1 MPPPLIELAG
11 ESGAP
16 PLHLAPANGF
26 PPRTYAPL
34 LSKLSAFRSVC
45 LPPRALWGDQAP
57 PTEYRDWHADADD
70 LLAGF
75 VAHDLREVL
84 ALGHS
89 LGGVVSMLALLKAPE
104 RFKALIMLDPPI
116 LLPDMLAVIR
126 AAWDGGYIDQMPLVH
141 GALRR
146 RQVFASR
153 EEAFERFRQK
163 PLFADWSD
171 ESLWLYIE
179 HGTRKRSNGDEFEL
193 LWSTDW
199 EAHYFST
206 VYLQIW
212 EDLPLLTES
221 PPALLVRGG
230 ASGTLV
236 AEAFERVQSL
246 APALDCIELAKQGH
260 LFPLAAPQETA
271 MLILGWL
278 NSKRSPGQ

>member
-16 PLHLAPANGF
+16 LLHLAPANGF
-26 PPRTYAPL
+26 PPRTYLPL

-57 PTEYRDWHADADD
+57 PTAYRDWREDADD

-75 VAHDLREVL
+75 VAHDLREVV

-116 LLPDMLAVIR
+116 LLPDLLEVIR
-126 AAWDGGYIDQMPLVH
+126 GAWEGGYIDQIPLVQ

-146 RQVFASR
+146 RQSFASR
-153 EEAFERFRQK
+153 QEAFERFRQK

-171 ESLWLYIE
+171 ESLWLYIK
-179 HGTRKRSNGDEFEL
+179 HGTRKRPGKGDYEL

-212 EDLPLLTES
+212 EVLPRLTES

-230 ASGTLV
+230 ASDTL
-236 AEAFERVQSL
+236 S
-246 APALDCIELAKQGH
+246 
-260 LFPLAAPQETA
+260 
-271 MLILGWL
+271 
-278 NSKRSPGQ
+278 S

>member
-11 ESGAP
+11 ESCAP
-16 PLHLAPANGF
+16 LLHLAPANGF
-26 PPRTYAPL
+26 PPRTYLPL
-34 LSKLSAFRSVC
+34 LNALSAYRSVC

-57 PTEYRDWHADADD
+57 PTDYRDWQADADD

-75 VAHDLREVL
+75 QVHDLPDVV

-89 LGGVVSMLALLKAPE
+89 LGGVVSMLALLKAPA

-116 LLPDMLAVIR
+116 LLPDMLNVIR
-126 AAWDGGYIDQMPLVH
+126 GAWDGGYVDQMPLVQ

-153 EEAFERFRQK
+153 QEAFERFRQK
-163 PLFADWSD
+163 LLFADWSD

-179 HGTRKRSNGDEFEL
+179 HGTRKRSIEGDYEL
-193 LWSTDW
+193 IWSTDW

-212 EDLPLLTES
+212 DVLPRLTES

-230 ASGTLV
+230 ASDTLV

-246 APALDCIELAKQGH
+246 APALDCIEMEGQGH
-260 LFPLAAPQETA
+260 LFPLAAPVETA
-271 MLILGWL
+271 KLIMDWL
-278 NSKRSPGQ
+278 DSKGIRA

>member
-1 MPPPLIELAG
+1 MPPPLLELAG
-11 ESGAP
+11 ESSAP
-16 PLHLAPANGF
+16 LLHLAPANGF
-26 PPRTYAPL
+26 PPRTYLPL
-34 LSKLSAFRSVC
+34 LRELSGFHSVC
-45 LPPRALWGDQAP
+45 LPPRALWGDHGP
-57 PTEYRDWHADADD
+57 PSEYRDWNADADD

-75 VAHDLREVL
+75 VAHDLREVV

-116 LLPDMLAVIR
+116 LLPDMLAMIR
-126 AAWDGGYIDQMPLVH
+126 AAWEGGYIDQMPLVQ

-179 HGTRKRSNGDEFEL
+179 HGTRKRPNEGEYEL

-212 EDLPLLTES
+212 EDLPKLTKS

-230 ASGTLV
+230 ESDTLG
-236 AEAFERVQSL
+236 AAAYERIQSL
-246 APALDCIELAKQGH
+246 APALDGIELAGQGH
-260 LFPLAAPQETA
+260 LFPLAAPEATSR
-271 MLILGWL
+271 LIIDWL
-278 NSKRSPGQ
+278 ASKGL